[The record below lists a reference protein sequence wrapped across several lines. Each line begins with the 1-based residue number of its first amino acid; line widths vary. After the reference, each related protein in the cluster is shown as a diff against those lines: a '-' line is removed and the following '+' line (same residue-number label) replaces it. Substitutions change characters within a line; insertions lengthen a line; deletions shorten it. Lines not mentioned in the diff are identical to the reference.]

1 MKRTPM
7 KRSNPARRAKMYARN
22 FGPRAEVVRDMPCL
36 VARAREAT
44 DLCRGRV
51 QAAHVIARGM
61 GGCGGDARSL
71 VPLCARH
78 HEQSGARGT
87 MQRVDFETEHGIV
100 LQVEA
105 DRIAAQLDS
114 GQDGAPS

>member
-22 FGPRAEVVRDMPCL
+22 FGPLAEAVRAMPCL
-36 VARAREAT
+36 VARARKAR

-51 QAAHVIARGM
+51 QAAHVVARGM

-78 HEQSGARGT
+78 HEESSARGT
-87 MQRVDFETEHGIV
+87 SKRAAFEARHGIV

-105 DRIAAQLDS
+105 DRIAAQLDA
-114 GQDGAPS
+114 GLDGAPS